1 MGLEKGR
8 KYIMEISVETV
19 NVLKNFSA
27 INGNII
33 IRPGNK
39 IMTISEAKNIL
50 AEAQV
55 KETFDSVV
63 GIYDLSEFLNML
75 GLVDTPKV
83 RFEDTFMNINGQ
95 SGRELIKYYYADTE
109 MLTSPTKPITMPDA
123 DVWFDLDQTTLNGI
137 KRAASI
143 FGHGQM
149 VVEADEGAIRLSV
162 NDPENKTANTYSVIV
177 DGGYN
182 QEVFKFVINISNLK
196 MVSEDYQV
204 KISSKLISE
213 FTSSDGNL
221 KYWVALEKSSTYGE

>member
-1 MGLEKGR
+1 
-8 KYIMEISVETV
+8 MEISAETV
-19 NVLKNFSA
+19 NVLKNFSG
-27 INGNII
+27 INANIV

-50 AEAQV
+50 AEAEV
-55 KETFDSVV
+55 AETFDSIV
-63 GIYDLSEFLNML
+63 GIYDLTEFLNML
-75 GLVDTPKV
+75 GLVDTPRV
-83 RFEDTFMNINGQ
+83 RFEDSFMNINGQ

-123 DVWFDLDQTTLNGI
+123 DVWFDLDVSTLNAL

-149 VVEADEGAIRLSV
+149 IIESDDGAIRLSV
-162 NDPENKTANTYSVIV
+162 SDPENSTANTYSVIV
-177 DGGYN
+177 DGGYT
-182 QEVFKFVINISNLK
+182 QDTFKYIINIHNLK
-196 MVSEDYQV
+196 MISNDYQV

-221 KYWVALEKSSTYGE
+221 KYWVALEKSSKHGE

>member
-1 MGLEKGR
+1 
-8 KYIMEISVETV
+8 MEISAATV
-19 NVLKNFSA
+19 NVLKNFSG
-27 INGNII
+27 INGNIV

-50 AEAQV
+50 AEAEV
-55 KETFDSVV
+55 AETFDSIV
-63 GIYDLSEFLNML
+63 GIYDLTEFLNML
-75 GLVDTPKV
+75 GLVDTPRV
-83 RFEDTFMNINGQ
+83 RFEDSFMNINGQ

-123 DVWFDLDQTTLNGI
+123 DVWFDLDVSTLNAL

-149 VVEADEGAIRLSV
+149 IIESDDGAIRLSV
-162 NDPENKTANTYSVIV
+162 SDPENSTANTYSVIV
-177 DGGYN
+177 DGGYT
-182 QEVFKFVINISNLK
+182 QDTFKYIINIHNLK
-196 MVSEDYQV
+196 MISNDYQV

-221 KYWVALEKSSTYGE
+221 KYWVALEKSSKHGE

>member
-1 MGLEKGR
+1 
-8 KYIMEISVETV
+8 MEISAETV
-19 NVLKNFSA
+19 NVLKNFSG
-27 INGNII
+27 INANIV

-55 KETFDSVV
+55 KETFDDVV

-75 GLVDTPKV
+75 GLVDTPSV
-83 RFEDTFMNINGQ
+83 RFEDNYMNINGQ

-109 MLTSPTKPITMPDA
+109 MLTSPTKPIEMPEA
-123 DVWFDLDQTTLNGI
+123 DVWFDLDMNTLSGL

-149 VVEADEGAIRLSV
+149 VIEADNGAIKLSV
-162 NDPENKTANTYSVIV
+162 NDPENSTANTYAVVV
-177 DGGYN
+177 DGGYSTD
-182 QEVFKFVINISNLK
+182 VFKLVININNLK
-196 MVSEDYQV
+196 MVSDDYKV

-213 FTSSDGNL
+213 FSNSDATL

>member
-1 MGLEKGR
+1 
-8 KYIMEISVETV
+8 MEISAETV
-19 NVLKNFSA
+19 NVLKNFSG
-27 INGNII
+27 INANIV

-55 KETFDSVV
+55 KETFDDVV

-75 GLVDTPKV
+75 GLVDTPSV
-83 RFEDTFMNINGQ
+83 RFEDNYMNINGQ

-109 MLTSPTKPITMPDA
+109 MLTSPTKPIEMPEA
-123 DVWFDLDQTTLNGI
+123 DVWFDLDMNTLSGL

-149 VVEADEGAIRLSV
+149 VIEADNGAIKLSV
-162 NDPENKTANTYSVIV
+162 NDPENSTANTYAVVV
-177 DGGYN
+177 DGGYSKD
-182 QEVFKFVINISNLK
+182 VFKFVININNLK
-196 MVSEDYQV
+196 MVSDDYKV

-213 FTSSDGNL
+213 FSNSDATI

>member
-1 MGLEKGR
+1 
-8 KYIMEISVETV
+8 MEISAETV
-19 NVLKNFSA
+19 NVLKNFSG
-27 INGNII
+27 INGNIV

-50 AEAQV
+50 AEAEV
-55 KETFDSVV
+55 AETFDSIV
-63 GIYDLSEFLNML
+63 GIYDLTEFLNML
-75 GLVDTPKV
+75 GLVDTPRV
-83 RFEDTFMNINGQ
+83 RFEDSFMNINGQ

-123 DVWFDLDQTTLNGI
+123 DVWFDLDVSTLNAL

-149 VVEADEGAIRLSV
+149 IIESDDGAIRLSV
-162 NDPENKTANTYSVIV
+162 SDPENSTANTYSVIV
-177 DGGYN
+177 DGGYT
-182 QEVFKFVINISNLK
+182 QDTFKYIINIHNLK
-196 MVSEDYQV
+196 MISNDYQV

-221 KYWVALEKSSTYGE
+221 KYWVALEKSSKHGE

>member
-1 MGLEKGR
+1 
-8 KYIMEISVETV
+8 MEISAETV
-19 NVLKNFSA
+19 NVLKNFSN
-27 INGNII
+27 INANIV

-55 KETFDSVV
+55 KETFDDVV

-75 GLVDTPKV
+75 GLVDTPSV
-83 RFEDTFMNINGQ
+83 RFEDNFMNINGQ

-109 MLTSPTKPITMPDA
+109 MLTSPTKPIEMPEA
-123 DVWFDLDQTTLNGI
+123 DVWFDLDMNTLNGL

-149 VVEADEGAIRLSV
+149 VIEADDGAIKLSV
-162 NDPENKTANTYSVIV
+162 NDPENSTANTYAVVV

-182 QEVFKFVINISNLK
+182 KDVFKFVININNLK
-196 MVSEDYQV
+196 MVSDDYKV

-213 FTSSDGNL
+213 FSNSDATL